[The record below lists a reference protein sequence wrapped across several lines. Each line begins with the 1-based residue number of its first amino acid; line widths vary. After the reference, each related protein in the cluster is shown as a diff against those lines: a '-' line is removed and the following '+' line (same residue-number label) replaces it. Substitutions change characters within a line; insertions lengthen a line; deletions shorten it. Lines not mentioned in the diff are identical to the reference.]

1 MTVLVTGSRGQ
12 LGAALLAEAARRRL
26 AAEGHD
32 LDTLDIADP
41 VAVER
46 TVLRVRPS
54 VIVNCAAMTDVDRC
68 ESEPDAANRINGLAV
83 GNLARAADLAG
94 AVLVQVST
102 DYVFPGTGSRPWA
115 EDDPVDPVNA
125 YGRSKALGE
134 SLARTARRHLVVRT
148 AWLFGPGGRNFVEAI
163 LRQVESGARTLDVVA
178 DQRGCPT
185 YAPDLAGA
193 ILDLLARGA
202 TGTIHV
208 VNAGSTTWHGFARA
222 IVARTAPGVAVRP
235 VPTEAF
241 PRPARRPANS
251 VLATDRLRRLLGREL
266 PPWENAL
273 DRDLEA
279 RCAS

>member
-1 MTVLVTGSRGQ
+1 MRMLVTGSRGQ
-12 LGAALLAEAARRRL
+12 LGAALLAEAARRGL

-32 LDTLDIADP
+32 LDTLDVTDP

-46 TVLRVRPS
+46 AVLRLRPS

-68 ESEPDAANRINGLAV
+68 ESEPDAAMRINGLAV

-102 DYVFPGTGSRPWA
+102 DYVFPGTGSRPWT

-163 LRQVESGARTLDVVA
+163 LRQVESGARALDVVA

-185 YAPDLAGA
+185 YAPDIAVA
-193 ILDLLARGA
+193 ILGLLGLDA
-202 TGTIHV
+202 TGTVHA

-222 IVARTAPGVAVRP
+222 IAARTAPEVEVRP

-266 PPWENAL
+266 PPWEDAL
-273 DRDLEA
+273 DRYLEA

>member
-1 MTVLVTGSRGQ
+1 MTLLVTGSRGQ
-12 LGAALLAEAARRRL
+12 LGGALLAAAAARGVP
-26 AAEGHD
+26 AEGHD
-32 LDTLDIADP
+32 LDTLDITDP

-46 TVLRVRPS
+46 AVLRLRPS
-54 VIVNCAAMTDVDRC
+54 AIVNCAAMTDVDRC
-68 ESEPDAANRINGLAV
+68 ESEPDAATRINGLAV

-94 AVLVQVST
+94 ATLVQIST
-102 DYVFPGTGSRPWA
+102 DYVFPGTGANPWR

-163 LRQVESGARTLDVVA
+163 LGRIAGGATALDVVD

-185 YAPDLAGA
+185 YAPDLAEA
-193 ILDLLARGA
+193 ILDLLERNARG
-202 TGTIHV
+202 V
-208 VNAGSTTWHGFARA
+208 VHGVNDGATTWFGFARA
-222 IVARTAPGVAVRP
+222 IAARAAPEVEIRP
-235 VPTEAF
+235 VPTSAV

-251 VLATDRLRRLLGREL
+251 VLATERLRALLGRSL
-266 PPWENAL
+266 PPWEDAL
-273 DRDLEA
+273 DRYLEA